1 MTERERYEALLKRVD
16 TLNKAVAR
24 IEGERQV
31 YIQQLQSR
39 GFKNRQQVVDYITK
53 VEEENA
59 QKKIKLVE
67 QLDEF
72 EKKINEAEALLG
84 VNK

>member
-1 MTERERYEALLKRVD
+1 MTERERYEALLKRAD
-16 TLNKAVAR
+16 MLNKAVAR

-39 GFKNRQQVVDYITK
+39 GFKNKQQVVEYINK
-53 VEEENA
+53 VEEENK
-59 QKKIKLVE
+59 QKQQRLVE